1 MKVICSGAA
10 IICYYESVGILGKA
24 NNMVVEKQKTNAG
37 AANGASASAGAQAAN
52 QPRRKGDP
60 VIVLDDKLRQD
71 MKQLRALLEETQRL
85 VGILYER
92 EFGVKFKKSS

>member
-1 MKVICSGAA
+1 
-10 IICYYESVGILGKA
+10 
-24 NNMVVEKQKTNAG
+24 MVVEKQKTNANV
-37 AANGASASAGAQAAN
+37 ANGASAGAQAAN